1 MLIHQATKKALQG
14 QGKVTRAN
22 ALWTFSYLDVHSLP
36 VILVSERTGSR
47 KVWNPTKDDLLADDW
62 QAI

>member
-14 QGKVTRAN
+14 QGRITRAT
-22 ALWTFSYLDVHSLP
+22 ALWAFSYLLVKELP
-36 VILVSERTGSR
+36 IVLVTRSGD
-47 KVWNPTKDDLLADDW
+47 KKIWNPTEDDLLADDW